1 MKEEII
7 VNIPYHEEDK
17 HLNLDGS
24 VINLGNYKI
33 TIISRPTTQTK
44 DFLWYID
51 QYLPSTDNSTCDEIH
66 NWMHQDQISVLV
78 HRLKTN
84 QFSLVPW
91 EIKIGLFKFIV
102 LEHNLTVDD
111 IFNFYVSYVDGSCAM
126 VTQRLIPTLSIC
138 PTQFLDSIFDIK
150 QNKND

>member
-17 HLNLDGS
+17 HLNIDGS

-33 TIISRPTTQTK
+33 TIVSRPKTPTK
-44 DFLWYID
+44 DFSFYVD
-51 QYLPSTDNSTCDEIH
+51 QYLYENGSTN
-66 NWMHQDQISVLV
+66 DQIVNWLSDDIISIAK

-91 EIKIGLFKFIV
+91 EIKMGLFKFICEEKGESV
-102 LEHNLTVDD
+102 MS
-111 IFNFYVSYVDGSCAM
+111 I
-126 VTQRLIPTLSIC
+126 LSIIGKYGTDYIDFVKKL
-138 PTQFLDSIFDIK
+138 PKEFIDDLFKTK
-150 QNKND
+150 TN